1 MRIPF
6 YIITTIIVAML
17 GFNIIA
23 GEKLVTENGQ
33 VAASSLPL
41 DKETSKTAYET
52 ATFGIG

>member
-6 YIITTIIVAML
+6 YIITTIIVTML

-33 VAASSLPL
+33 VAACSLPL
-41 DKETSKTAYET
+41 DKEASEIAYET

>member
-1 MRIPF
+1 MRVPF

-33 VAASSLPL
+33 VSAVTLPL
-41 DKETSKTAYET
+41 DKEISKTAYET

>member
-6 YIITTIIVAML
+6 YIITTIIVTML

-23 GEKLVTENGQ
+23 GEKLVTENGH
-33 VAASSLPL
+33 VAACPLPL
-41 DKETSKTAYET
+41 DKEASKIAYET